1 MQNSDNR
8 SNYGKKPP
16 FVIFGTEAPLC
27 GVPVIRRPKKGAIK
41 MPPMEFAAASPT
53 VVVKKSDDDEED
65 FFDSLF

>member
-1 MQNSDNR
+1 M
-8 SNYGKKPP
+8 
-16 FVIFGTEAPLC
+16 
-27 GVPVIRRPKKGAIK
+27 PVIRRPKKGAIK